1 MKGCQFY
8 TEVPLLSGG
17 LKKTISKAIS
27 QKEESGINSNDN
39 VSQNGDTTNN
49 DESVAPSKRRQR
61 GKKDKLMEP
70 KEDETEDKKKLK
82 KKDHIKKLADRS
94 IATEISRNED
104 TNHGIDE
111 SMK

>member
-17 LKKTISKAIS
+17 LKKTNLTKAIS

-39 VSQNGDTTNN
+39 VSMNGDTTNN

-61 GKKDKLMEP
+61 GKKDKQIDP
-70 KEDETEDKKKLK
+70 KEDETEEKKKLK
-82 KKDHIKKLADRS
+82 KKDHIKKLADSS
-94 IATEISRNED
+94 IVTGISREQD
-104 TNHGIDE
+104 TMGIDE